1 MDKDSVVR
9 WIVPLE
15 GNEKAQ
21 DINSAFSRN
30 RRVAMENAR
39 ETRLQTMTEPID
51 LLQGE
56 KGFLI
61 YSPIYIRDEFG
72 GFIVAVFRA
81 KEWLEYVFNVNRQI
95 MTDDFGISVYLDE
108 LPVYKNK
115 NWDLVQKSD
124 FNAVASTTFMERQ
137 LLVRIKPTQAYISNG
152 TTNLDEVILFLGFLL
167 SVFVA
172 FIMYLHQKAYQT
184 KAELEYKTMLLAHA
198 TKQIKSPEEFSR
210 RVAYLY
216 EHQDEKSNDEVELL
230 DGRCFDRYSSPLR
243 SAAGKHLGRIWYFR
257 DITQKILSEKALRI
271 GNGSVF
277 RVFFPLQTQMT

>member
-1 MDKDSVVR
+1 MDKDSIVR

-21 DINSAFSRN
+21 DINSALYRN

-115 NWDLVQKSD
+115 NYGIFKLQNQCRKSQ
-124 FNAVASTTFMERQ
+124 FAIHKS
-137 LLVRIKPTQAYISNG
+137 RINNISFS
-152 TTNLDEVILFLGFLL
+152 FLTISL
-167 SVFVA
+167 
-172 FIMYLHQKAYQT
+172 I
-184 KAELEYKTMLLAHA
+184 
-198 TKQIKSPEEFSR
+198 SP
-210 RVAYLY
+210 
-216 EHQDEKSNDEVELL
+216 
-230 DGRCFDRYSSPLR
+230 
-243 SAAGKHLGRIWYFR
+243 
-257 DITQKILSEKALRI
+257 
-271 GNGSVF
+271 
-277 RVFFPLQTQMT
+277 